1 LHEAIVVRRLR
12 LAPGQQVVLSVFL
25 RQWQKVQEMP
35 WSHSSG
41 LVDFRQVFAYPA
53 VVTEANSAPG
63 KIIYL
68 GACLIAA
75 VRLAR
80 EEDWRNSPR
89 VVSRIGDAISL
100 AQRIYER
107 MKTEYPALR

>member
-1 LHEAIVVRRLR
+1 
-12 LAPGQQVVLSVFL
+12 
-25 RQWQKVQEMP
+25 M
-35 WSHSSG
+35 
-41 LVDFRQVFAYPA
+41 
-53 VVTEANSAPG
+53 TEANGAPG

-80 EEDWRNSPR
+80 EEKWDNTPR
-89 VVSRIGDAISL
+89 VASRIWDAINL

-107 MKTEYPALR
+107 MKKDFPAM